1 MWSSRLGDDFY
12 YHAWP
17 EVQLGGPTDWV
28 PVDPTF
34 GQFPA
39 DATHL
44 KVVNGDLDKQI
55 EIMGM
60 IGKVKLVV
68 DDVR

>member
-1 MWSSRLGDDFY
+1 MRSR
-12 YHAWP
+12 AAAAR
-17 EVQLGGPTDWV
+17 GPAGADGAAGWV

-44 KVVNGDLDKQI
+44 KIVNGDLDKQF
-55 EIMGM
+55 EIMGL
-60 IGKVKLVV
+60 IGKVSLVV
-68 DDVR
+68 DEAR

>member
-1 MWSSRLGDDFY
+1 MGQGGFY

-17 EVQLGGPTDWV
+17 EIWLDRWV

-39 DATHL
+39 DATHIKL
-44 KVVNGDLDKQI
+44 VEGDLNRQI
-55 EIMGM
+55 ELMGVM
-60 IGKVKLVV
+60 GHIAFRLEESP
-68 DDVR
+68 